1 MKRRKK
7 NTTEQR
13 ILTTKKNNSIL
24 FKYSKDVTKKKSQKP
39 IDWLLFNVF
48 IL

>member
-1 MKRRKK
+1 MIHYEKKKK

-24 FKYSKDVTKKKSQKP
+24 FKYSKDVTKKKITKTNRLVV
-39 IDWLLFNVF
+39 I
-48 IL
+48 